1 MGFSLGLLL
10 SPFISLVL
18 NLLNMMILF
27 SVLSKLK
34 FHFLVSVLSCEFMSQ
49 HSVLPLSREP

>member
-1 MGFSLGLLL
+1 MRFGLGLFL

-27 SVLSKLK
+27 SVLSKMK
-34 FHFLVSVLSCEFMSQ
+34 FHFLVSVFSCEFMPQ
-49 HSVLPLSREP
+49 HSLLPLSGEP